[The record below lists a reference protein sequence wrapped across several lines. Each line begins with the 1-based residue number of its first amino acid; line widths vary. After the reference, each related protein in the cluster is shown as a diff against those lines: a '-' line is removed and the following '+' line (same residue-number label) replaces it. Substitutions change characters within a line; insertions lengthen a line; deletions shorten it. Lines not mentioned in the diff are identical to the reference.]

1 MFVFGLLVFAVGLST
16 PAAAAPP
23 EINQR
28 IDIPAFG
35 FFDPCTNEFF
45 VGSGT
50 IHLILKTSSSADVTR
65 FDVHVVS
72 RARGTS
78 LLTGTRFTLI
88 QNQNAHGT
96 FSSTFPFFPFS
107 VDAVTIVRVIGQGNA
122 PDFRLHIVAQI
133 AVDANG
139 QPTLVDVKRNTTCS
153 GGPLPQG

>member
-1 MFVFGLLVFAVGLST
+1 MFVFGMLVFAVGLST

-23 EINQR
+23 EINER
-28 IDIPAFG
+28 IDIPAFA

-50 IHLILKTSSSADVTR
+50 IHLISKTSTTTDGFR
-65 FDVHVVS
+65 FDVHLES

-78 LLTGTRFTLI
+78 LVTGTRFTLM

-96 FSSTFPFFPFS
+96 VGSPFPLS
-107 VDAVTIVRVIGQGNA
+107 VDSVTVVRVIGQGNA
-122 PDFRLHIVAQI
+122 PDFRLHIVARI
-133 AVDANG
+133 AFDASG

-153 GGPLPQG
+153 GGPLP